1 MRTDRSL
8 LALALVIALP
18 AMGQGGGAGFETE
31 LCDPC
36 VPPAVRAKA
45 VRVAPETRGAAL
57 DAQVEA
63 KLRQRFEAAAGPGGA
78 LTREQARAAG
88 LGAIA
93 DRFAAID
100 RSGRGAIA
108 FEDYRRYLRESSRI
122 AR

>member
-1 MRTDRSL
+1 
-8 LALALVIALP
+8 
-18 AMGQGGGAGFETE
+18 MGQGGGAGFETE

-45 VRVAPETRGAAL
+45 KRVAPETRGAAL
-57 DAQVEA
+57 NAQVEA

-93 DRFAAID
+93 DRFDAID

-108 FEDYRRYLRESSRI
+108 FEDYRRYLRDSSRI

>member
-1 MRTDRSL
+1 MRTDRFW
-8 LALALVIALP
+8 LAAALVLALP

-45 VRVAPETRGAAL
+45 VRGAPETRGASL
-57 DAQVEA
+57 EAQVEA
-63 KLRQRFEAAAGPGGA
+63 KLRQRFEAVAGPGGS

-93 DRFAAID
+93 QQFDAID
-100 RSGRGAIA
+100 RAGRGAVR
-108 FEDYRRYLRESSRI
+108 FEDYLRHLE
-122 AR
+122 ARGGRQR

>member
-1 MRTDRSL
+1 MRTDRTL
-8 LALALVIALP
+8 LVLALVIALP
-18 AMGQGGGAGFETE
+18 AMGQGSGAGFETE

-45 VRVAPETRGAAL
+45 VRVAPETRGNSL

-93 DRFAAID
+93 EQFDAID
-100 RSGRGAIA
+100 RAGRGAVR
-108 FEDYRRYLRESSRI
+108 FEDYLRHLQ
-122 AR
+122 ARSGRPR